1 MWNVGDETVN
11 QLIGAFGSVFGLV
24 SAVLGYFRLQP
35 SHIQLLYINSDAA
48 ALQKFQFFQ
57 RDHKHNPHVE
67 VNEMK
72 LFLNEETKRSLD
84 LFNKHNLI
92 CLFLVIMAKIGY
104 LSIWNS
110 THILIRT
117 LFFDLDFQEFSE
129 WSSLSMAAARLVGS
143 AVGFFILDR
152 VSKKLQFAGSAI
164 AAAILLFGFGT
175 IIQLFT
181 SAYSY
186 APPIL
191 VLLPMEFFV
200 GIGISHLSDLL
211 KSEIFPLREKRDS
224 IAISIIFEEIVQIAF
239 IILSFKAIITTAVLR
254 LLPFFFGSFTL
265 IAGVAILLL
274 LKESKHQNLR
284 VTSTLY
290 QSR

>member
-48 ALQKFQFFQ
+48 ALQKFKFFQ

-84 LFNKHNLI
+84 LLSKHNLI

-117 LFFDLDFQEFSE
+117 LFFNLDFQEFSE
-129 WSSLSMAAARLVGS
+129 WSSLAMAAARLVGS
-143 AVGFFILDR
+143 AIGFLILDR
-152 VSKKLQFAGSAI
+152 VSRKLQFAGSAI
-164 AAAILLFGFGT
+164 AAAILLFGFGI
-175 IIQLFT
+175 IIQFFT
-181 SAYSY
+181 TVYSY
-186 APPIL
+186 APIL
-191 VLLPMEFFV
+191 VLLPLEFFV

-211 KSEIFPLREKRDS
+211 KSEIFPLCEKRDS

-239 IILSFKAIITTAVLR
+239 IILSFKGIITTTVLR

-290 QSR
+290 QNR